1 MQTITNNK
9 LAFDTEIANK
19 LCMARE
25 SKGESVA
32 VAVRKPVH
40 ARFSQ
45 VCKGEGVGRSLND
58 AATRL
63 IEWFCDD
70 QKCPPAMR
78 AMITAQVPRG
88 MEHAYIQAAEELIGE
103 LEDRLPPEHF
113 KRRDYAEVNHHK
125 GSEERERSAK
135 PPTRPRAPR
144 LPREPGAAPE
154 GQSK

>member
-1 MQTITNNK
+1 MQTVIDNK
-9 LAFDTEIANK
+9 LAFASPIANK
-19 LCMARE
+19 LIMARE

-40 ARFSQ
+40 TRFSE

-70 QKCPPAMR
+70 AKCPPPMR

-88 MEHAYIQAAEELIGE
+88 MEHAYIQAAEELIAE
-103 LEDRLPPEHF
+103 LEDRLPVEHF
-113 KRRDYAEVNHHK
+113 KRRDAAAVNRH
-125 GSEERERSAK
+125 REPEARARSAK
-135 PPTRPRAPR
+135 PPTRPHVPR
-144 LPREPGAAPE
+144 PPRESGAAPE

>member
-1 MQTITNNK
+1 MQTVTNNT
-9 LAFDTEIANK
+9 LAFDTPIANK

-70 QKCPPAMR
+70 AKCPPAMR

-103 LEDRLPPEHF
+103 LEDQIPYEHLR
-113 KRRDYAEVNHHK
+113 RRDSAAVNRHK
-125 GSEERERSAK
+125 GPEVRERSAK
-135 PPTRPRAPR
+135 PPTRPHAPKP
-144 LPREPGAAPE
+144 PREPGAAPE